1 MSPTIR
7 HTIRN
12 GGFAYPRICGYLED
26 LMQLSDNEKLFIERF
41 ANNEYQPDLLFED
54 KEIVER
60 VAKHPMVLW
69 KIQDA

>member
-1 MSPTIR
+1 MESVK
-7 HTIRN
+7 HEV
-12 GGFAYPRICGYLED
+12 CGYLED